1 MAMDETALIGLA
13 AQLRKPAGEWATKVG
28 EFMNTGNALLNKR
41 AIDALQVQPN
51 DSILEIGMGN
61 GFFVKD
67 ILAFHET
74 ASYTGYDYSQE
85 MVNEAVKNNT
95 GFVEANRA
103 AFFCGDARKMLFK
116 DAAFNKVLTVN
127 TIYFWDNREEVLA
140 EIARVLLPGGMLVI
154 GIRPEHIMKAYPM
167 TKYGFKMYS
176 SRELQDFLIAGGFS
190 IASVTEADEP
200 QHEIG
205 GMLVDVASLI
215 VCARYGN
222 I

>member
-1 MAMDETALIGLA
+1 MAMDEAALIGLA
-13 AQLRKPAGEWATKVG
+13 AQLRKPAGEWAAKVG

-74 ASYTGYDYSQE
+74 ASYTGYDYSPE
-85 MVNEAVKNNT
+85 MVNEAVKNNR

-116 DAAFNKVLTVN
+116 DAVFNKVLTVN
-127 TIYFWDNREEVLA
+127 TIYFWDNREEILA
-140 EIARVLLPGGMLVI
+140 EIARVLQPGGMLVI

-176 SRELQDFLIAGGFS
+176 AQELQDFLISGGFN
-190 IASVTEADEP
+190 IASVIEADEP

-205 GMLVDVASLI
+205 GVQVDVASLI
-215 VCARYGN
+215 VCARLS
-222 I
+222 